1 LSGLVSRIAAR
12 VPMTKRSR
20 VCILI
25 ASGLVFAQSVASLVL
40 RPTFGL
46 TVFSDLTQC
55 ALLLSGTLSL
65 LPNVA
70 VTRGRT
76 RLFWALMTL
85 GVAFWL
91 AYQLLWTYFEVILRR
106 DVPNPFVGDVVL
118 FLHIVP
124 MMAALALQPHVEQ
137 DDRTARLGSL
147 DFALLLIWWLY
158 LYLFAVIPWQ
168 YAHTNE
174 TTYEHALNVLY
185 LTEKM
190 VFLAGLAVVWTRSKG
205 SWRTVYAHWFGA
217 SLVYALSSYVA
228 NWGIERHTYYSGSLY
243 DIPLVAS
250 MAWVVGVGLLA
261 LDLSPKQQ
269 PAHHSGSHGVWVARL
284 GMITIFS
291 LPLFAAW
298 SVFDPTAPPAVSTFR
313 LVVTLA
319 TMLVM
324 GAMVFIKQHLL
335 DRELLRL
342 LRTSQESFENLRR
355 VQAQLVQSEKLASLG
370 QLVGGAAHELNNP
383 LTAMLGYA
391 DLLAETPL
399 KDEQRVLADKIAQQV
414 RRTKGLVSSLLSF
427 AQQVPA
433 EKILLDMNALA
444 QTAVKLS
451 QPQLRA
457 RGIQVHTDLASDLPQ
472 ILGDSNQLLQV
483 CLHITNNA
491 LQAMA
496 QTGGVLSVS
505 TRRHDQ
511 FVQLEFSDDGP
522 GAQEPDRVFDPFY
535 TTKPIGQGTGLGL
548 SACYGIIQEHKGKI
562 MCQNGPQGGA
572 IFRIELPAVVK
583 EATWAEAPTQSTDAE
598 LQAAATLTLP
608 PTP

>member
-1 LSGLVSRIAAR
+1 
-12 VPMTKRSR
+12 MTKRSR
-20 VCILI
+20 VCILV

-124 MMAALALQPHVEQ
+124 
-137 DDRTARLGSL
+137 RTARLGSL

-168 YAHTNE
+168 YSHTNE

-250 MAWVVGVGLLA
+250 MAWVIGVGLLA
-261 LDLSPKQQ
+261 LDLSPKQLPGQ
-269 PAHHSGSHGVWVARL
+269 ASPSHGVWVARL
-284 GMITIFS
+284 GMIAIFS

-298 SVFDPTAPPAVSTFR
+298 SVFDPTAPPSVRTFR

-324 GAMVFIKQHLL
+324 GALVFIKQHLL

-457 RGIQVHTDLASDLPQ
+457 RGIQVRTDLPSDLPQ

-511 FVQLEFSDDGP
+511 FVQLEFADDKADRARDRTGLERMLRHHS
-522 GAQEPDRVFDPFY
+522 GAQGKNHVSERYPSWRN
-535 TTKPIGQGTGLGL
+535 L
-548 SACYGIIQEHKGKI
+548 SH
-562 MCQNGPQGGA
+562 
-572 IFRIELPAVVK
+572 
-583 EATWAEAPTQSTDAE
+583 
-598 LQAAATLTLP
+598 
-608 PTP
+608 

>member
-1 LSGLVSRIAAR
+1 
-12 VPMTKRSR
+12 MTKRSHI
-20 VCILI
+20 CILI
-25 ASGLVFAQSVASLVL
+25 ASGLVVAQSIASLVL
-40 RPTFGL
+40 RKTFAL

-55 ALLLSGTLSL
+55 ALLLCGTLSL

-190 VFLAGLAVVWTRSKG
+190 VFLAGLALVWTRSKG
-205 SWRTVYAHWFGA
+205 AWRTVYAHWFGA

-228 NWGIERHTYYSGSLY
+228 NWGIERHTYYTGSFY
-243 DIPLVAS
+243 DVPLVAS
-250 MAWVVGVGLLA
+250 MAWVIGVGLLA
-261 LDLSPKQQ
+261 LDLSPKQM
-269 PAHHSGSHGVWVARL
+269 PAPLSPGHGVWVARL
-284 GMITIFS
+284 GMVAIFS

-298 SVFDPTAPPAVSTFR
+298 SVFDPSTPPDVSAFR

-355 VQAQLVQSEKLASLG
+355 VQAQLLQSEKLASLG

-391 DLLAETPL
+391 DLLVETPL
-399 KDEQRVLADKIAQQV
+399 QNEQRVLAEKIAQQV

-433 EKILLDMNALA
+433 EKVLLDMNALA

-457 RGIQVHTDLASDLPQ
+457 RNVQVHTELALDLPQ

-522 GAQEPDRVFDPFY
+522 GAQEPNRVFDPFY

-562 MCQNGPQGGA
+562 LCQNGPQGGA

-583 EATWAEAPTQSTDAE
+583 EATWAEAPSEAGDAE
-598 LQAAATLTLP
+598 VPASATLTLP

>member
-1 LSGLVSRIAAR
+1 MS
-12 VPMTKRSR
+12 KRSQIY
-20 VCILI
+20 ILI

-40 RPTFGL
+40 RPTFAL
-46 TVFSDLTQC
+46 TVLSDLTQC
-55 ALLLSGTLSL
+55 ILLLSGVLSL
-65 LPNVA
+65 LPNVVA
-70 VTRGRT
+70 TRGRT

-91 AYQLLWTYFEVILRR
+91 AYQLLWTYFEVVLRQ
-106 DVPNPFVGDVVL
+106 DVPTPFVGDVVL

-168 YAHTNE
+168 YAHTNAA
-174 TTYEHALNVLY
+174 TYEHAINVLY

-190 VFLAGLAVVWTRSKG
+190 VFLAGLAVLWSRSKG
-205 SWRTVYAHWFGA
+205 RWRTVYAHWFGA

-243 DIPLVAS
+243 DVPLVAS
-250 MAWVVGVGLLA
+250 MAWVIGVGLLA
-261 LDLSPKQQ
+261 VDLSPKQQ

-298 SVFDPTAPPAVSTFR
+298 SEFDRTAPPSVRTFR

-319 TMLVM
+319 AMLVM
-324 GAMVFIKQHLL
+324 GALVFIKQHLL

-399 KDEQRVLADKIAQQV
+399 QDEQRVLADKIAHQV

-457 RGIQVHTDLASDLPQ
+457 RGIQVHTDLTSDLPQ
-472 ILGDSNQLLQV
+472 LLGDSNQLLQV

-562 MCQNGPQGGA
+562 LCQNGPQGGA

-583 EATWAEAPTQSTDAE
+583 EATWADAPTESVE
-598 LQAAATLTLP
+598 GEVQAAATLTLP